1 MQKSRLKISE
11 YRHNGRLQSRVYY
24 PKGSPNKP
32 SGGYK
37 WYRSR
42 AASEQAI
49 IENNALQKR
58 YGEIAKD
65 VTLREL
71 VEARQAKDELTDTGL
86 TLLDAARQVKLAL
99 NAALES
105 KSVGDGL
112 NAYLEDVRSKFDE
125 RKEHSPRSEP
135 RHWRSV
141 KRSIARLESLKNLS
155 LREITADNIKPLLK
169 GLTKSSLS
177 SHLRNLHAA
186 FQYCADHG
194 WQEENPASGLKRM
207 KADKASRARSVQTY
221 SVQEVERIMEAAI
234 TVDMRT
240 VPYLAI
246 CFFAG
251 VRPEAAM
258 KMKWSDVSANGYL
271 YVPHTANKSGHAYN
285 AKMQNPLICW
295 LEWWETQ
302 GNQRSG
308 EILPV
313 SASTLKRQRKLIL
326 KKAGIDRWIQDGTR
340 KTFATAYRETFKC
353 KLMTSAALGH
363 KGTTV
368 LDEHYDSRLMTNE
381 EAARY
386 WQILP
391 PVAPIPKEEA
401 SCS

>member
-141 KRSIARLESLKNLS
+141 KRSIARLEPLKNFS
-155 LREITADNIKPLLK
+155 LREITADNIRPLLK

-285 AKMQNPLICW
+285 AKC
-295 LEWWETQ
+295 
-302 GNQRSG
+302 R
-308 EILPV
+308 
-313 SASTLKRQRKLIL
+313 
-326 KKAGIDRWIQDGTR
+326 
-340 KTFATAYRETFKC
+340 
-353 KLMTSAALGH
+353 
-363 KGTTV
+363 
-368 LDEHYDSRLMTNE
+368 
-381 EAARY
+381 
-386 WQILP
+386 
-391 PVAPIPKEEA
+391 
-401 SCS
+401 